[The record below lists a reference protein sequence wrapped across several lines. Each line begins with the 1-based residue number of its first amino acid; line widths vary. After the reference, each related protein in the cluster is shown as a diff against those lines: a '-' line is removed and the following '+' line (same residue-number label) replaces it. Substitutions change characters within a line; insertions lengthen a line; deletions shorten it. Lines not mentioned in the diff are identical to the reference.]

1 MSIGKLQ
8 KMTLTPYPDI
18 TFGAPIPGID
28 PYTVLINPE
37 TYSLTYSQAINVEAP
52 QGKSL
57 PVISYNRG
65 NTQTMNF
72 KFLFDGTGVIKT
84 GDGGLL
90 SGLASGI
97 AIPGKNATISDV
109 ATQLAKFK
117 KVVYDFYGDKHQP
130 PYVQIK
136 WGVLLY
142 NCLLT
147 QMNITFKLFK
157 PDGTPLRAEAD
168 CTFTSAIE
176 LKKLIALMDKKS
188 PDLTHVRTVKE
199 GDTLSLM
206 CYREYGDSEYYY
218 QIAQFNNLIDFKNLI
233 PGTNLLFPPVII
245 N

>member
-1 MSIGKLQ
+1 MSISKLP

-18 TFGAPIPGID
+18 SFGAPIPGID

-37 TYSLTYSQAINVEAP
+37 TYSLTFSQEINEVTA
-52 QGKSL
+52 QGKGMS
-57 PVISYNRG
+57 VISYNRG

-97 AIPGKNATISDV
+97 AIPGVNANTLDV
-109 ATQLAKFK
+109 ATELGKFK
-117 KVVYDFYGDKHQP
+117 KVVYDFYGEGHQP

-157 PDGTPLRAEAD
+157 PDGSPLRAEAD

-176 LKKLIALMDKKS
+176 LKRLIALMDTRS
-188 PDLTHVRTVKE
+188 PDLTKIRTVKE
-199 GDTLSLM
+199 GDTLPLM
-206 CYREYGDSEYYY
+206 CFREYGDSKYYY
-218 QIAQFNNLIDFKNLI
+218 QVAEFNHLLDFKTLT
-233 PGTNLLFPPVII
+233 PGLKLSFPPLA

>member
-18 TFGAPIPGID
+18 KFGVPIPGID

-37 TYSLTYSQAINVEAP
+37 TYSLTFSQQINEVGA
-52 QGKSL
+52 QGTSL
-57 PVISYNRG
+57 PSISYNRG

-97 AIPGKNATISDV
+97 AIPGVNATTLDV
-109 ATQLAKFK
+109 ATELGKFK
-117 KVVYDFYGDKHQP
+117 KVVYDFYGESHQQP
-130 PYVQIK
+130 FVQIK

-142 NCLLT
+142 NCVLT
-147 QMNITFKLFK
+147 QMNVTFKLFK

-168 CTFTSAIE
+168 CTFTSSIDPE
-176 LKKLIALMDKKS
+176 KVIALMDKKS

-199 GDTLSLM
+199 GDTLPLL
-206 CYREYGDSEYYY
+206 CFREYGDSKYYF
-218 QIAQFNNLIDFKNLI
+218 QIAEFNHLLDFKNLT
-233 PGTNLLFPPVII
+233 PGVKISFPPIA